1 VSAPTETIS
10 TPDIDASDEYE
21 LLAWWKNPIT
31 IGAMAIALL
40 VLSAALGFVVGNNT
54 ALADPNDTDVGF
66 LQDMRVHHEQA
77 VQMGL
82 IYLNT
87 DGTDPALRTIAREI
101 VVGQNIE
108 IGRMI
113 QLLRD
118 FGKSEVNETDIAMT
132 WMGEP
137 IAVDRMPGLATDD
150 DLIALSSAQGSEA
163 DAMFVKLMSAHHEG
177 GIHMAD
183 MAASMAGTDEVKLMA
198 KQIAGSQREEIV
210 EMAQLAAA

>member
-1 VSAPTETIS
+1 
-10 TPDIDASDEYE
+10 
-21 LLAWWKNPIT
+21 
-31 IGAMAIALL
+31 
-40 VLSAALGFVVGNNT
+40 
-54 ALADPNDTDVGF
+54 
-66 LQDMRVHHEQA
+66 
-77 VQMGL
+77 MGL

-150 DLIALSSAQGSEA
+150 DLIALSSAQGAEA

>member
-1 VSAPTETIS
+1 VSAPTETLS
-10 TPDIDASDEYE
+10 AADIDASDEYE

-31 IGAMAIALL
+31 IGALAIALL
-40 VLSAALGFVVGNNT
+40 VLSAALGFVVGNNS

-66 LQDMRVHHEQA
+66 LQ
-77 VQMGL
+77 
-82 IYLNT
+82 

-118 FGKSEVNETDIAMT
+118 FGKSEVNDTDIAMT

-137 IAVDRMPGLATDD
+137 IAVDRMPGLATDS
-150 DLIALSSAQGSEA
+150 DLIALSSAQGAEA

-177 GIHMAD
+177 GIHMA
-183 MAASMAGTDEVKLMA
+183 ASMAGTNEVKLMA
-198 KQIAGSQREEIV
+198 KQMAGSQREEIV